1 MVAQDS
7 LIVLF
12 HGIGASGAQL
22 MPLAT
27 SWRGVLS
34 KARFA
39 APDAP
44 FHHHRGYGHQ
54 WFRVDGN
61 PLAADNI
68 QSARHAFDRAVEEI
82 LQREGFGRSHHRVA
96 FVGVSQGA
104 IVALDAVASGRW
116 QVGALV
122 SFAGLLAPMPVSPKS
137 GLTPILLVHGQED
150 RTIPPAASTVAASQ
164 LRRAGFSVELDIMP
178 TVGHTISPAGAE
190 RAGRFLRDK
199 LI

>member
-1 MVAQDS
+1 MQDS
-7 LIVLF
+7 LILLF

-27 SWRGVLS
+27 SWRSVLS
-34 KARFA
+34 MARFA

-44 FHHHRGYGHQ
+44 FLHYPGYGHQ

-68 QSARHAFDRAVEEI
+68 QSARHAFDRTVGDI
-82 LQREGFGRSHHRVA
+82 LQREKFENSHHRVA

-104 IVALDAVASGRW
+104 IIALDAVASGRW

-137 GLTPILLVHGQED
+137 ARTPVLLVHGQRD
-150 RTIPPAASTVAASQ
+150 RTIPPAASTVAAGQ
-164 LRRAGFSVELDIMP
+164 LRKAGFSVELDIMP

-190 RAGRFLRDK
+190 RAVEFLHKK
-199 LI
+199 LV